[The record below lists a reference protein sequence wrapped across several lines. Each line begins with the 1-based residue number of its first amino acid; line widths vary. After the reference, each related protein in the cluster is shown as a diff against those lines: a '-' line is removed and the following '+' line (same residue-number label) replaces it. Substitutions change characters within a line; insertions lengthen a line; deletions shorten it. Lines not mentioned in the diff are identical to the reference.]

1 MMLLGGPNS
10 YRSPP
15 LQSKKAPGLAS
26 MRPPGFRLAG
36 HTTSGA
42 GEDGPRRSCSPL
54 ASDEGTE
61 QTMAWRDHARATERG
76 WAQGWGDDQSAP
88 ATPTRKTRF
97 VVKDERKSVFHAI
110 CGAYDPKPKL
120 PRAALA
126 ILEELNA
133 AEKARVEQLDDLWQ
147 EYENF
152 DEETACKRVRW
163 SAQLVQERILPPVMV
178 SDDSSDDDVEARP
191 PRLPGTWAATSSSV
205 RPRSLPKSDWAAT
218 GKVLTPP
225 GTRSAAGACSAVS
238 VAGAKPNRDG
248 RPRLPRNAAD
258 LLKGL
263 SEPSF
268 SSFVQPTS
276 GPNFIQQLVDK
287 GLLPA
292 LWPAGHVL
300 MGLCVSRQLNAELTA
315 CSNVVVEVR
324 PGGDLPTDR
333 VLQTLTGTFIV
344 SARAS
349 LPTPKPSEST
359 RSIRSFMKSLLVR
372 QGSEEDADALRPGND
387 ELAASEPPD
396 HGASAAAAAAAA
408 APATRKGL
416 PLARLR
422 SVRHRIAAMDL
433 ENCGVGVDAGGAL
446 GSLLMTYQY
455 RGRCQGPD
463 MSTLTRVELARNQLG
478 VAPALWGALASL
490 PNLQVLNVAHNQV
503 RRVCGRMGCT
513 KTMRRLLYACVCVY
527 MHVLNVAHNQ
537 VGVAGARGLASVL
550 GKFPALRSLNLSGN
564 DLQDEGLAAVCRVVP
579 QMVMLDT
586 LAVSGNGIT
595 DVGADDLAN
604 ALTLSPALTQID
616 LTANIISEDGQWSL
630 AAARVSCRLGDGAGP
645 ARLVKID
652 VRRFRHFHPLAGL
665 PAGQTWCFLC
675 YTSEACRC
683 PVFNGILAD
692 RLPSNSLGGPLAD
705 ELLGGTPPLA

>member
-15 LQSKKAPGLAS
+15 LQSKEAPGLAS

-36 HTTSGA
+36 HTASGA

-54 ASDEGTE
+54 ASDEGTV

-133 AEKARVEQLDDLWQ
+133 AEKARVGELDDLWQ

-152 DEETACKRVRW
+152 DAETACRRVRW
-163 SAQLVQERILPPVMV
+163 SAQLVQERIMPPVMV

-191 PRLPGTWAATSSSV
+191 PRLPGTWSATSSSV

-225 GTRSAAGACSAVS
+225 GTSSAAGACSAVS

-300 MGLCVSRQLNAELTA
+300 MGLCVSRQLNAELAA

-324 PGGDLPTDR
+324 PGGHLPTDR
-333 VLQTLTGTFIV
+333 MLQTLTGTFIV

-372 QGSEEDADALRPGND
+372 EDSEEDADAPRPSND
-387 ELAASEPPD
+387 APAASGPPD
-396 HGASAAAAAAAA
+396 HGVSAAAAAAAA

-490 PNLQVLNVAHNQV
+490 PNLQVLNLAHNQV
-503 RRVCGRMGCT
+503 R
-513 KTMRRLLYACVCVY
+513 
-527 MHVLNVAHNQ
+527 
-537 VGVAGARGLASVL
+537 VAGARGLASVL

-579 QMVMLDT
+579 QMGMLDT

-595 DVGADDLAN
+595 DAGADDLAN

-616 LTANIISEDGQWSL
+616 LTANIISEDGQWAL
-630 AAARVSCRLGDGAGP
+630 AAARVSCRLGDGTGP

-683 PVFNGILAD
+683 PVFSGILAD
-692 RLPSNSLGGPLAD
+692 RLPSNSLAGPLAD
-705 ELLGGTPPLA
+705 ELLAGTPPLA